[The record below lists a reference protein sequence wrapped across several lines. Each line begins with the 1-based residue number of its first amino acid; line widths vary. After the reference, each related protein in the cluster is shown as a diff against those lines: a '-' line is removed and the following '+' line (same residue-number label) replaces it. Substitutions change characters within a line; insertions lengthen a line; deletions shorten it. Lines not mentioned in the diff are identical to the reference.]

1 MSSYYFVNSQGITQ
15 KAELRMIMEQTPNK
29 KKKRLLKK
37 PNIKTV
43 NELIVTLK
51 QIEIQPSIRIIGAK

>member
-1 MSSYYFVNSQGITQ
+1 
-15 KAELRMIMEQTPNK
+15 MIMEQTPNK

-43 NELIVTLK
+43 NELIVALK